1 MEVWAADRCGCSAAL
16 CDPMD
21 CSAPGFP
28 VLHDLPEFVQTHVH
42 WGMMPSNHLSLCRP
56 LLLLPSILPSIR
68 VFCNELALHIRC
80 QIIGASAP
88 ASVLPMNIQGWF
100 PLGLTPCSPG
110 NFQESPPAP
119 QFEGINSL
127 VLSLLY
133 GPSLTSVRDSWK
145 KP

>member
-1 MEVWAADRCGCSAAL
+1 MLKCILFVVQSVSSVQL
-16 CDPMD
+16 LVSDPAD
-21 CSAPGFP
+21 CSTPGF
-28 VLHDLPEFVQTHVH
+28 LNFLKLMFTELMTL
-42 WGMMPSNHLSLCRP
+42 SNNLILGRP

-80 QIIGASAP
+80 QIIGASAS